1 MWSSTLLMSSL
12 LFYSYGGGPAVLI
25 RSYFVKLTCGK
36 SRVVCKSWPEPRDDA
51 IEVCEH
57 QQAACIQCIACQRW
71 QTVDKL
77 AVNDSKVNY

>member
-36 SRVVCKSWPEPRDDA
+36 SRVVCKSWPEPVMTPSKFA
-51 IEVCEH
+51 NISKQHAFNISHVNGG
-57 QQAACIQCIACQRW
+57 
-71 QTVDKL
+71 KL
-77 AVNDSKVNY
+77 SIS